1 MNYMPFNSVDHDR
14 VYKAED
20 WAWYFSTFISNGV
33 FPAPSDGLQVVAGDG
48 MTIGVRPGYG
58 FINGYAF
65 RNQELYNLTISNADG
80 SLDRI
85 DRVVL
90 RWDLTQRLMELAVL
104 TGSPSKS
111 PTAPALTQV
120 EPLRDLRRCHYSDR
134 REYTDCS
141 VRQLFRAVH
150 REDHRELRQL
160 HDKHRGL

>member
-80 SLDRI
+80 
-85 DRVVL
+85 
-90 RWDLTQRLMELAVL
+90 
-104 TGSPSKS
+104 
-111 PTAPALTQV
+111 
-120 EPLRDLRRCHYSDR
+120 
-134 REYTDCS
+134 
-141 VRQLFRAVH
+141 
-150 REDHRELRQL
+150 
-160 HDKHRGL
+160 